1 MADIFKQSVAKAL
14 AEAVQGA
21 FPDLISDICSAYGIE
36 PDGLAEF
43 IEAKVEYPKDR
54 SKGDFAFP
62 TFLLA
67 KPLKMKPPEIAAGLM
82 AHLDAKQFV
91 QIGPYI
97 NMNMSPGEAAR
108 AVLPDVFSAGHS
120 YGSQDCGT
128 GKTIVIDFSS
138 PNIAKPFGIGHLRS
152 TAIGNSLYRLFKKL
166 GYKVVGIN
174 HLGDWGTQ
182 FGKMIAAYKKW
193 GDEERLKASPID
205 YLLELYV
212 RFHKEEKED
221 AELANAG
228 QSWFKRLEEGDD
240 EAVRLWKLFKDFS
253 LQEFSRVYDL
263 LGITFDYYTG
273 ESFYNDK
280 MEAAIERLEKA
291 GLTKESQ
298 GALVVDL
305 EEYGMNPCLLRKAD
319 GATLYATRDI
329 AGILFR
335 HQEYGFDKALYV
347 VGASQAEHFKQV
359 FKVIELLG
367 ESYAND
373 LVHVPFGW
381 IRFNDQ
387 ALSTREGN
395 VILLDDVIGTA
406 VNRVTAIIK
415 EKNPNLP
422 NLDKTA
428 LQVALGAIIFTDLS
442 VSKHKD
448 VNFVWEEVLNFEGA
462 TGPYLQYTH
471 ARLSALKRKFGQE
484 ISGDVDFALYD
495 SPEEKALILQVY
507 KFNHTI
513 EAAAE
518 KYEPN
523 IMAVYL
529 LELAA
534 VFNRFYQ
541 RKDADGKLVKII
553 DEAHPKETKARM
565 LLVEA
570 VRTVMCEGL
579 RLMGIE
585 APEEM

>member
-1 MADIFKQSVAKAL
+1 MTDIFKQTAATAL
-14 AEAVQGA
+14 TEAIKNA
-21 FPDLISDICSAYGIE
+21 FPDRVDEICAVMAIDAGS
-36 PDGLAEF
+36 LAEF
-43 IEAKVEYPKDR
+43 IESKIEYPKDR

-67 KPLKMKPPEIAAGLM
+67 KPLKMKPPGIAAALM
-82 AHLDAKQFV
+82 EHLDSHVFTQT
-91 QIGPYI
+91 GPYI
-97 NMNMSPGEAAR
+97 NMSISAGEAAKS
-108 AVLPDVFSAGHS
+108 VLPDVYSAKEG
-120 YGSQDCGT
+120 YGSQESGS

-152 TAIGNSLYRLFKKL
+152 TAVGNSLYRLYKKL
-166 GYKVVGIN
+166 GYTVVGIN

-182 FGKMIAAYKKW
+182 FGKLIAAFKKW
-193 GDEERLKASPID
+193 GEEDKLKAAPID

-212 RFHKEEKED
+212 KFHKIEKDDPET
-221 AELANAG
+221 ANAG
-228 QSWFKRLEEGDD
+228 QTWFKRLEEGDE
-240 EAVRLWKLFKDFS
+240 EAVRLWKLFKEYS
-253 LQEFSRVYDL
+253 LEEFNRVYDL
-263 LGITFDYYTG
+263 LGVTFDYYTG

-291 GLTKESQ
+291 GLTEVSQ
-298 GALVVDL
+298 GALVVNL

-329 AGILFR
+329 AGVLYR
-335 HQEYGFDKALYV
+335 HKEFNFDKALYV
-347 VGASQAEHFKQV
+347 VGAAQAEHFKQV

-367 ESYAND
+367 EEYAGD

-395 VILLDDVIGTA
+395 VILLDDVIDTA
-406 VNRVTAIIK
+406 VKKVKDIIK
-415 EKNPNLP
+415 EKNPELP
-422 NLDKTA
+422 NLEATA
-428 LQVALGAIIFTDLS
+428 LQVAIGAILFADLS

-448 VNFVWEEVLNFEGA
+448 VNFVWEEVLNFDGA

-471 ARLSALKRKFGQE
+471 ARLSALKRKYGQDV
-484 ISGDVDFALYD
+484 SGDVDFALFD
-495 SPEEKALILQVY
+495 APEEKALILQIY

-513 EAAAE
+513 ETAAE

-523 IMAVYL
+523 VMAVYL

-541 RKDADGKLVKII
+541 RKDASGQLVRII
-553 DEAHPKETKARM
+553 DDAHPDETKARM

-570 VRTVMCEGL
+570 VRTVLREGL
-579 RLMGIE
+579 RLLGISS
-585 APEEM
+585 PEEM